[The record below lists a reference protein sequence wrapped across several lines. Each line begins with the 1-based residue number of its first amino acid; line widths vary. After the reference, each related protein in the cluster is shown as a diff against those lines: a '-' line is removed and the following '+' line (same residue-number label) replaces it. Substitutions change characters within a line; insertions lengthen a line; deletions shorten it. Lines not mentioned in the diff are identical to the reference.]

1 MILKIHWA
9 TLTTAGLLVI
19 IAKPKARFQMVQ
31 NALINV
37 SDLTVTFAEQ
47 KVLLDVSFSVEKGD
61 IVIIL
66 GPNGAGKSTLL
77 KALLNLLPYQG
88 KIYRNKTKKVGY
100 LTPQDTLLKK
110 NLPPLTVQDFF
121 AFKSARPEDQ
131 KLIFEELG
139 LTTLLGK
146 QFATLSTGQFQRMM
160 LGWTLIDRPSLL
172 LLDEPLTGIDVEGE
186 RAIHFLLS
194 KISKKWDL
202 TILLITHAID
212 AFTNEA
218 TKMLCLNKE
227 IVYYGPPKKLS
238 ADLLRTLYEK

>member
-100 LTPQDTLLKK
+100 LPPQDTLLKK

-139 LTTLLGK
+139 PYHTSRQTICHPFHRAISANDAWVDAYR
-146 QFATLSTGQFQRMM
+146 QAVSFAT
-160 LGWTLIDRPSLL
+160 
-172 LLDEPLTGIDVEGE
+172 
-186 RAIHFLLS
+186 
-194 KISKKWDL
+194 
-202 TILLITHAID
+202 
-212 AFTNEA
+212 
-218 TKMLCLNKE
+218 
-227 IVYYGPPKKLS
+227 
-238 ADLLRTLYEK
+238 